1 MNIKLLLKGSSLG
14 DTIYIYDDSIELVQT
29 GLGSK
34 VRKGIKGSKTVP
46 FESITAIQY
55 REGNNLTNGYVQISI
70 KGYQESKKGL
80 FDAAQDEN
88 SIMFR
93 KENNKVFKEIADLIQ
108 EKIIEFS
115 SKASNNVTSQI
126 SISEE
131 IEKLN
136 NLFKSGA
143 ISEEEFTKAK
153 DKLIS

>member
-1 MNIKLLLKGSSLG
+1 MNNKLLLKGSSLG
-14 DTIYIYDDSIELVQT
+14 DTIYIYEDSIELVQT

-80 FDAAQDEN
+80 LDAAQDEN

>member
-1 MNIKLLLKGSSLG
+1 MNNKLLLKGSSLG

-80 FDAAQDEN
+80 LDAAQDEN

>member
-1 MNIKLLLKGSSLG
+1 MNKKLLSTASSLG
-14 DTIYIYDDSIELVQT
+14 DTINIYEDSIELVQT

-55 REGNNLTNGYVQISI
+55 REGNNLTNGFVQISI

-80 FDAAQDEN
+80 LDAAQDEN
-88 SIMFR
+88 TIMF
-93 KENNKVFKEIADLIQ
+93 KKKDNEIFKKIADLIQ
-108 EKIIEFS
+108 EKIKEFS
-115 SKASNNVTSQI
+115 SKASNNITSQI

>member
-1 MNIKLLLKGSSLG
+1 MDKKLLLTGSSFG
-14 DTIYIYDDSIELVQT
+14 DTINIYEDSIELVQT
-29 GLGSK
+29 GLLSK
-34 VRKGIKGSKTVP
+34 AAKGLKGSKTVP

-70 KGYQESKKGL
+70 KGYEESKKGL
-80 FDAAQDEN
+80 FDATKDEN
-88 SIMFR
+88 SIIFQ
-93 KENNKVFKEIADLIQ
+93 KKNNEIFKKIADLIE
-108 EKIIEFS
+108 EKIKEFS
-115 SKASNNVTSQI
+115 SKASNKITSHI

>member
-1 MNIKLLLKGSSLG
+1 MNKKLLLTGSSYG
-14 DTIYIYDDSIELVQT
+14 DTINIYEDSIEIVQT
-29 GLGSK
+29 GLRSK
-34 VRKGIKGSKTVP
+34 AAKGLIGSKTVP

-70 KGYQESKKGL
+70 KGYEESKKGL
-80 FDAAQDEN
+80 LDATMDEN
-88 SIMFR
+88 SIVFQ
-93 KENNKVFKEIADLIQ
+93 KKNNEIFKKIADLIQ
-108 EKIIEFS
+108 EKIKEFS
-115 SKASNNVTSQI
+115 SKASNKITSQV

>member
-1 MNIKLLLKGSSLG
+1 MDKKLLLTGSSLG
-14 DTIYIYDDSIELVQT
+14 DTINIYEDSIELVQT

-34 VRKGIKGSKTVP
+34 ARKGIKGSKTVP

-80 FDAAQDEN
+80 IDAAKDEN
-88 SIMFR
+88 SIMF
-93 KENNKVFKEIADLIQ
+93 KKKNNEIFKKIADLIQ
-108 EKIIEFS
+108 EKIIEFA

-131 IEKLN
+131 IDKLS

-153 DKLIS
+153 EKLIS

>member
-1 MNIKLLLKGSSLG
+1 MNKKLLLTGSSLG
-14 DTIYIYDDSIELVQT
+14 DTINIYEDSIELAQT
-29 GLGSK
+29 GLMSK
-34 VRKGIKGSKTVP
+34 ATKGLTGSKTVP
-46 FESITAIQY
+46 FESITSIQY
-55 REGNNLTNGYVQISI
+55 RKANWVNSGYIQIGI
-70 KGYQESKKGL
+70 KGYEENKKGL
-80 FDAAQDEN
+80 KGASQDEN
-88 SIMFR
+88 SIVFWPT
-93 KENNKVFKEIADLIQ
+93 NNEIFKQIADLMQ

-115 SKASNNVTSQI
+115 SKVSNNATGQI